1 METDTARTAGAL
13 RELAALLR
21 VSTSDSI
28 TRLLKAE
35 LTKEPTLRAYQAT
48 DGQASQQEVARR
60 AAIGQATV
68 SRLWQRW
75 LGLGLAVEGE
85 EGRAKALFAPE
96 LYGVTLKSIDATAR
110 QATPRAS

>member
-1 METDTARTAGAL
+1 METDATRTAQAL

-21 VSTSDSI
+21 VSTSESI

-35 LTKEPTLRAYQAT
+35 LAKEGTLRAYQASNGRAT
-48 DGQASQQEVARR
+48 QVQVAEQAGINQ
-60 AAIGQATV
+60 GTV
-68 SRLWQRW
+68 SKLWQRW

-96 LYGVTLKSIDATAR
+96 LYGVTPKSVRSLQT
-110 QATPRAS
+110 